1 MKIVDTALL
10 EKLSEEAKHTDRLRK
25 NYNLHQEES
34 DPLQRMLNAL
44 EPNTYIRPHKHEN
57 PDKRELFIPVI
68 GSFSLVTF
76 DDWGEIQ
83 SVVTLSN
90 HSSQRI
96 AEIEPGI
103 WHTIICNEPSTVYFE
118 IKDGPYNVD
127 NDKNFAPWAPAE
139 FSEETIS
146 YLTQLR
152 LRISMINSL

>member
-1 MKIVDTALL
+1 MKIIDNQFLDLL
-10 EKLSEEAKHTDRLRK
+10 SQKAKESDRLRM
-25 NYNLHQEES
+25 NYNLHTS
-34 DPLQRMLNAL
+34 ATDPIQRLLNAL
-44 EPNTYIRPHKHEN
+44 EPDTYICPHKHEN

-76 DDWGEIQ
+76 DDRGEIQ

-90 HSSQRI
+90 YSPQRI
-96 AEIEPGI
+96 AEIESGV

-118 IKDGPYNVD
+118 IKDGPYNVN

-139 FSEETIS
+139 FSDETIS

-152 LRISMINSL
+152 LRISMFIKI

>member
-1 MKIVDTALL
+1 MKIIDIQLL
-10 EKLSEEAKHTDRLRK
+10 DLLSQKAKESARLRM
-25 NYNLHQEES
+25 NYNLHTS
-34 DPLQRMLNAL
+34 ATDPIQRLLNAL
-44 EPNTYIRPHKHEN
+44 EPNTYICPHKHEN

-76 DDWGEIQ
+76 DDCGEIQ

-90 HSSQRI
+90 HSLQRI
-96 AEIEPGI
+96 AEIESGV

-152 LRISMINSL
+152 LRISMFNSL